1 MLFRFLAR
9 QWIHATASRVV
20 QRAVRQAGSP
30 PGQEGEPQQGH
41 LPVELPRCD
50 VAVICADP
58 AESMGLRGLLRE
70 VLTTRCAS
78 LLEHAGQLG
87 GRRVVI
93 AEGGSG
99 AGQAVT
105 ATEDIIQM
113 HQPRWVIAAGFATA
127 LSATLE
133 HEHLLMADPVM
144 DQAGNRLELG
154 TRWDEVA
161 IEREKELHLGSLLS
175 LEQVAHTPRERRHL
189 ARSHGALALDIE
201 SIGVARACR
210 AQQVPCMVVRVITET
225 LDEEFPSEVTTL
237 IQQNTTAGKLGA
249 FTGAMF
255 GRFSSV
261 KDIWQLKD
269 RAYRA
274 SDRLGRYLASVIR
287 QLPVADD

>member
-9 QWIHATASRVV
+9 QWIHATASKVV
-20 QRAVRQAGSP
+20 KRAVHQARAAAEQEDEPRQE
-30 PGQEGEPQQGH
+30 Q
-41 LPVELPRCD
+41 LPAELPRCD

-58 AESMGLRGLLRE
+58 TESMGLRGLLEE

-78 LLEHAGQLG
+78 LLEHAGQLA

-99 AGQAVT
+99 SEQAVT

-144 DQAGNRLELG
+144 DEAGNRLELG

-161 IEREKELHLGSLLS
+161 IEREQELHLGSLLS
-175 LEQVAHTPRERRHL
+175 LEQVVHTPRERRRL
-189 ARSHGALALDIE
+189 AREHEALALDIE

-210 AQQVPCMVVRVITET
+210 DQQIPCMVVRVITET
-225 LDEEFPSEVTTL
+225 LDEELPAEVTTL

-255 GRFSSV
+255 RRFSSV

-287 QLPVADD
+287 QLPVVDD